1 MQEIYF
7 LFVSGGLLHELSND
21 GARQQF
27 EEYLEELIL
36 PLMVK
41 SANVSTIIMSLLS
54 PKLFKKNLFKDCYDV
69 FAFPI
74 ELARVD
80 GMA

>member
-41 SANVSTIIMSLLS
+41 SANVSTTYYVAVVTKAFL
-54 PKLFKKNLFKDCYDV
+54 KNLFKDCYDV

-80 GMA
+80 GIA